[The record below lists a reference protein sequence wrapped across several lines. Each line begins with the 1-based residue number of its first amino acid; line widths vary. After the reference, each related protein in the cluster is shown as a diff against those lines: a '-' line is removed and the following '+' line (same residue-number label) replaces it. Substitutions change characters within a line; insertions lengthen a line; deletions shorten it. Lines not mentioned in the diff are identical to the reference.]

1 MRLWRVCAA
10 SMEKPL
16 NDLSMLAYYQNRQV
30 ILNYYQDEDLL
41 YKRDGFYFHTIKVTE
56 IAIIFTK
63 KDGPDITIDR
73 KDYPHAYI
81 NTDFQNYYTLKN
93 NTDVLEIYFP

>member
-1 MRLWRVCAA
+1 
-10 SMEKPL
+10 MEKPL
-16 NDLSMLAYYQNRQV
+16 NDLSILTNYQNRQV

-63 KDGPDITIDR
+63 EDGPDFTINR

-81 NTDFQNYYTLKN
+81 NTDFPNYFILKN
-93 NTDVLEIYFP
+93 NTDVLQIYFP